1 MPIPTGSYYQKKALG
16 NGTVSTIEGNTVN
29 VVTAGEEIGF
39 GCAVDIKNGKAVV
52 ATKAPIF
59 GIAIKRDWTDAE
71 HYFTNDVQNEINT
84 TSSKMDEAF
93 LNNFGGANDTYEY
106 EKALEE
112 KRLKEAGQ
120 QSSDPSKMTNH

>member
-1 MPIPTGSYYQKKALG
+1 MATVNKNFQMLLTNQNNIAMAEDVKKAKEMAEVILVQ
-16 NGTVSTIEGNTVN
+16 NGL
-29 VVTAGEEIGF
+29 
-39 GCAVDIKNGKAVV
+39 VDVQEFVDNAN
-52 ATKAPIF
+52 
-59 GIAIKRDWTDAE
+59 
-71 HYFTNDVQNEINT
+71 YTNDVQNEINT